1 MSTKQKDKETEAF
14 KKLVS
19 SRFEEL
25 RNDLQL
31 SQQELADVV
40 GTTQNLI
47 FRMENDLKASTSS
60 LFLLFLFYFK
70 NYNINPEWLFSPRNT
85 DVPKY
90 YNDIKLSK
98 RKKDAEETRR
108 TEILTKMLKEL
119 TDNNLIPSDITEK

>member
-1 MSTKQKDKETEAF
+1 MSTKTKDKETESF
-14 KKLVS
+14 KQLVS

-47 FRMENDLKASTSS
+47 FRMENDLKASTTSM
-60 LFLLFLFYFK
+60 FMLFLFYHK
-70 NYNINPEWLFSPRNT
+70 NYNINPEWLFTPRNT

-98 RKKDAEETRR
+98 RKKDAEESRR
-108 TEILTKMLKEL
+108 SEILTKMLKEL
-119 TDNNLIPSDITEK
+119 KDNNLIPSDIS

>member
-25 RNDLQL
+25 RNDLQI

>member
-1 MSTKQKDKETEAF
+1 MSTKTKDKETESF
-14 KKLVS
+14 KQLVS

-47 FRMENDLKASTSS
+47 FRMENDLKASTTSM
-60 LFLLFLFYFK
+60 FMLFLFYHK
-70 NYNINPEWLFSPRNT
+70 NYNINPEWLFTPRNT

-98 RKKDAEETRR
+98 RKKDAEESRR
-108 TEILTKMLKEL
+108 SEILTKMLKEL
-119 TDNNLIPSDITEK
+119 KDNNLITSDIS

>member
-31 SQQELADVV
+31 SQQELADLV

>member
-1 MSTKQKDKETEAF
+1 MSTKTKDKETESF
-14 KKLVS
+14 KQLVS
-19 SRFEEL
+19 SRFGEL

-47 FRMENDLKASTSS
+47 FRMENDLKASTTSM
-60 LFLLFLFYFK
+60 FMLFLFYHK
-70 NYNINPEWLFSPRNT
+70 NYNINPEWLFTPRNT

-98 RKKDAEETRR
+98 RKKDAEESRR
-108 TEILTKMLKEL
+108 SEILTKMLKEL
-119 TDNNLIPSDITEK
+119 KDNNLIPSDIS